1 MLEKEGLKGWN
12 YAKEVILSQETRS
25 PQLREVMNYIT
36 EQPDFFRPAVTSL
49 CSQAVGGSSEI
60 TVPTSASL
68 ILLGKA
74 IGVHDDVIDDLKVRN
89 QRRTAFGKFG
99 KEMALIL
106 SDVLLFKAFTLL
118 RRNIEM
124 GIPYRAANN
133 ILDTID
139 HIWFEQAEGEV
150 LEIQSRRQTDLT
162 PEKCLAKIR
171 MRASEMEAIARIG
184 GVLGGG
190 SKKEIEASGEYGRC
204 VGTASLLRDELI
216 DLLELDTF
224 RHRIENESLP
234 LPLIYAL
241 QNDKMRSKV
250 GPIISKPELARED
263 LRAILLASDEA
274 GGLTYTA
281 NLITQMIQEATIKL
295 GMLKT
300 GSKELKIL
308 AVSLEIDPEE
318 WNSLMRSMSTSSN
331 SLLRES

>member
-118 RRNIEM
+118 RGNIEM
-124 GIPYRAANN
+124 GIPYRAVNN

-190 SKKEIEASGEYGRC
+190 SEKEIAALGEYGRC
-204 VGTASLLRDELI
+204 IGTASLLRDELI
-216 DLLELDTF
+216 DLLELDTL

-234 LPLIYAL
+234 LPLICAL
-241 QNDKMRSKV
+241 QSDRTRSNITPMILKRELTKKHLRV
-250 GPIISKPELARED
+250 ISFAT
-263 LRAILLASDEA
+263 DEA

-281 NLITQMIQEATIKL
+281 KLIMQIVQEAVSTL
-295 GMLKT
+295 SLLKT
-300 GSKELKIL
+300 RSRELKIL
-308 AVSLEIDPEE
+308 ALSLPLDPEE
-318 WNSLMRSMSTSSN
+318 WKPLMRSM
-331 SLLRES
+331 